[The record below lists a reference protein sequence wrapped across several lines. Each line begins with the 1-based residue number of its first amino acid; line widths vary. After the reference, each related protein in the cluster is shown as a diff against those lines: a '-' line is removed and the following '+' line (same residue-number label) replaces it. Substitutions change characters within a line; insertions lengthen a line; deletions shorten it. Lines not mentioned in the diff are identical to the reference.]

1 MILEACVKG
10 AIWRNIMDV
19 KNYFIV
25 PDREH
30 SGDINHFTDIITE
43 NGGNILKVNWSGME
57 DDDAIIVYSCPNE
70 KKELIKTALE
80 NG

>member
-1 MILEACVKG
+1 
-10 AIWRNIMDV
+10 MDV

-25 PDREH
+25 PDCEH
-30 SGDINHFTDIITE
+30 SGDINHYTDIITE

-57 DDDAIIVYSCPNE
+57 DDDAILVCGNSYQENQQHNA
-70 KKELIKTALE
+70 ALE

>member
-1 MILEACVKG
+1 
-10 AIWRNIMDV
+10 MDV

-25 PDREH
+25 PDCEH
-30 SGDINHFTDIITE
+30 SGDINHYTDIITE

-57 DDDAIIVYSCPNE
+57 DDDAIIVYSCPYE
-70 KKELIKTALE
+70 K

>member
-1 MILEACVKG
+1 MLYGGILWTLRIILLFLTVS
-10 AIWRNIMDV
+10 IR
-19 KNYFIV
+19 
-25 PDREH
+25 
-30 SGDINHFTDIITE
+30 GDINHYTDIITE

-57 DDDAIIVYSCPNE
+57 DDDAIIVYSCPYE

>member
-25 PDREH
+25 PDCEH
-30 SGDINHFTDIITE
+30 SGDINHCTDIITE

-57 DDDAIIVYSCPNE
+57 DDDVIIVYSCPNE
-70 KKELIKTALE
+70 KKELIKTALK